1 MQIETKLIVVKTKFS
16 SFWGFRDK
24 TCHEQDS
31 GVDELSLVLL
41 HSLKCQRPSQY
52 KFFCQYLIETSMDL
66 WTCCPTRLSVQRFSA
81 QSPPVPVAT
90 LAKCVGVP
98 GLFWC
103 KPAVLLN
110 HWTIFDSSR
119 LQILWTFPPPR
130 LLPVWKFGHPQLYV
144 PQVHL
149 LLPPFL

>member
-41 HSLKCQRPSQY
+41 HSLKCQQPSQC
-52 KFFCQYLIETSMDL
+52 KFFCQYLIETSMSVDL
-66 WTCCPTRLSVQRFSA
+66 LPNETICARFSA
-81 QSPPVPVAT
+81 QSPPSPVAT

-149 LLPPFL
+149 LLPPSL